1 MRIPFKWLSQWL
13 RADDPPKLD
22 AVIKALEQLGIE
34 IESIDDPTSRNSGLI
49 AVRVDEVSTVDAQSK
64 LQIAKVFD
72 GKRSIRVICKAPNCR
87 KGLLA
92 IFAPIGSTLA
102 NGLKIQIRQFGQIE
116 SEGML
121 CGWEEIGL
129 MADIPT
135 LVELPLTFQPGQD
148 PMSWLADPILELG
161 VTPNL
166 GHCLSVKGLAR
177 EVARLLKCH
186 CEPPRLPTCIA
197 PSARPHPKFTFDIAS
212 DISSVLSWCLISS
225 SSSALPPTPI
235 WLSQRLWQC
244 GMRSINFIVDALNY
258 AMLEMGQPM
267 HAYDLDG
274 IGKNLRFARQSA
286 QHSFQAIDGRDCLAA
301 EGDIVALTESG
312 QIASLAGIIG
322 SATTGVQ
329 TTTRSALI
337 ESAHFQPNDIQRTSR
352 RLGLLTEASRRMER
366 GVDPKETSSSLERVR
381 SILTLG
387 KISSSDIVATTNH
400 LTPVQPI
407 FCHLKTATGLLGLSM
422 SQSEFEKIL
431 KDCSFRPTS
440 TAEGCW
446 CTPPSYRFDLTCE
459 VDIIAEI
466 VRFKGLLSLP
476 RHRSNWSDARL
487 PHDRATL
494 FQTHLRQ
501 RCCQLGFAEI
511 LSHSL
516 ISEKWQHA
524 AGEAILWPSYKEPL
538 TVKKPKSSDHHTLRT
553 GLLASFL
560 QVLLLNYQKGVRQA
574 RIFEVARIYCE
585 DTSDDPCEQTALG
598 LLAVGSP
605 HQPHWSQSESPQGFY
620 PIKGH
625 VENFLRGLGIGNLDF
640 LPIDHPRFHP
650 KRAAILQSGSS
661 FVGIFGQL
669 HPRLIGN
676 LGIGAEEVFFCQLS
690 SKALL
695 ELSNQNLISR
705 SPSNFPGSQRDW
717 TLTLAEDFSYRQLL
731 DLIPSRDL
739 LISVNLLGIY
749 KSEQLGNDRKNLT
762 LRFCYKS
769 NQKTLSQA
777 DVDQEHAG
785 IICELQTRLGAH
797 LLDANLIP

>member
-1 MRIPFKWLSQWL
+1 MP
-13 RADDPPKLD
+13 
-22 AVIKALEQLGIE
+22 
-34 IESIDDPTSRNSGLI
+34 
-49 AVRVDEVSTVDAQSK
+49 
-64 LQIAKVFD
+64 
-72 GKRSIRVICKAPNCR
+72 
-87 KGLLA
+87 
-92 IFAPIGSTLA
+92 
-102 NGLKIQIRQFGQIE
+102 
-116 SEGML
+116 
-121 CGWEEIGL
+121 
-129 MADIPT
+129 DIPT

-148 PMSWLADPILELG
+148 PTSWLADPILELG

-166 GHCLSVKGLAR
+166 GHCLSIKGLAR

-186 CEPPRLPTCIA
+186 CEAPPLPIGAA
-197 PSARPHPKFTFDIAS
+197 PSARFHSEFSVDIAS
-212 DISSVLSWCLISS
+212 DISSTLSWCLISS
-225 SSSALPPTPI
+225 SSSSLPSTPI
-235 WLSQRLWQC
+235 WLAQRLWQC
-244 GMRSINFIVDALNY
+244 GMRSINFIVDTLNY

-274 IGKNLRFARQSA
+274 LGKHLRFVRQSA
-286 QHSFQAIDGRDCLAA
+286 QYPFQTLDGRDCLAA

-337 ESAHFQPNDIQRTSR
+337 ESAHFQPKDIQRTSR

-387 KISSSDIVATTNH
+387 KISSSEIVATANH

-407 FCHLKTATGLLGLSM
+407 FCHLKAAKRLLGLSM
-422 SQSEFEKIL
+422 SLGEFEEIL
-431 KDCSFRPTS
+431 KDCSFQPTP
-440 TAEGCW
+440 TVEGCW

-466 VRFKGLLSLP
+466 VRFKGLLNLP
-476 RHRSNWSDARL
+476 RHRSSWSDARL
-487 PHDRATL
+487 PHDRSPL
-494 FQTHLRQ
+494 FQAQLRQ

-511 LSHSL
+511 LSQSL
-516 ISEKWQHA
+516 ISEKWQHM
-524 AGEAILWPSYKEPL
+524 AGEAILWSSYQEPL

-560 QVLLLNYQKGVRQA
+560 QVLLLNYQRGVRQA

-585 DTSDDPCEQTALG
+585 DTSQDPCEQTALG

-605 HQPHWSQSESPQGFY
+605 HRPHWSQSESPQGFY
-620 PIKGH
+620 AIKGH
-625 VENFLRGLGIGNLDF
+625 VENLLRGLGIGNFAF

-650 KRAAILQSGSS
+650 KRAAILQSGSLA
-661 FVGIFGQL
+661 VGMFGQL
-669 HPRLIGN
+669 HPRLIGD
-676 LGIGAEEVFFCQLS
+676 LGMGVEEIFFCQLS

-695 ELSNQNLISR
+695 KLSNQSLTSH

-717 TLTLAEDFSYRQLL
+717 TLTLAEDFSYRQLM

-785 IICELQTRLGAH
+785 ITCELQKRLGAH
-797 LLDANLIP
+797 LFDANLIP